1 MYQYFQHHRGIL
13 EHLLSE
19 KKTYKLFWE
28 SLYPFPSLYMLEIS
42 FCLSKEDDTEIKHW
56 LGGLIMTV
64 FTININQKIKRVFFF
79 FLTVSLFISI
89 IFFSFKSMVFF
100 FKKKILFLI
109 LYLLFIGLFYFHDT
123 NRNFDGL
130 TIVSVFFYFFFNFI
144 I

>member
-1 MYQYFQHHRGIL
+1 
-13 EHLLSE
+13 
-19 KKTYKLFWE
+19 
-28 SLYPFPSLYMLEIS
+28 
-42 FCLSKEDDTEIKHW
+42 
-56 LGGLIMTV
+56 MTV

-100 FKKKILFLI
+100 LKKQILFLI

-130 TIVSVFFYFFFNFI
+130 TIVSVFFYFFLISSFNI
-144 I
+144 GLIRN

>member
-1 MYQYFQHHRGIL
+1 
-13 EHLLSE
+13 
-19 KKTYKLFWE
+19 
-28 SLYPFPSLYMLEIS
+28 MLEIS
-42 FCLSKEDDTEIKHW
+42 FCLSKEDDTKIKHW

-64 FTININQKIKRVFFF
+64 FTININQKIKRGF

-100 FKKKILFLI
+100 LKKQILFLI

-130 TIVSVFFYFFFNFI
+130 TIVSVFFLFFFNFI